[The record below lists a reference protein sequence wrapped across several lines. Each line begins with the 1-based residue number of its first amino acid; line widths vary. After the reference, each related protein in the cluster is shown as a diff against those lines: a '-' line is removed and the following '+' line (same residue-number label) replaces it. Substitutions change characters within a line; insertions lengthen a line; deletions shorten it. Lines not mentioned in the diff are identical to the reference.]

1 MWFVEGMCGVCVCPV
16 CAVCGM
22 YDVVLVFVLYG

>member
-1 MWFVEGMCGVCVCPV
+1 MWFVEGMCGGCVCPV